1 MATGRKI
8 PSRKAATAVKRRKPV
23 AKRVTREPEAVNVDE
38 IKDAVPEAAGAAARA
53 AGAAA
58 DAAAAAAG
66 GGESARGE
74 ASAAAAAAGDELN
87 ALRGAVGA
95 TSRIVLQA
103 ASILEEEIAA
113 GIVAAKKVEA
123 RFVDVDKLRGAD
135 PQEVMQRFRRDAH
148 EVVDILIDLVNVATN
163 SLSGLAQRVVR
174 ISEAGVGAAAGAVS
188 GKLRPAA
195 GAVPSLAVPQP
206 LKPGES
212 VQVPLTLENDGD
224 TTTENFR
231 FLCSDLVNAS
241 GDRIA
246 GGYVSFLPDA
256 LAIAPRSAA
265 TVTVTVSAPTGTPT
279 GVYSGIVQATRL
291 EQLRAVLSVRV
302 EQ

>member
-1 MATGRKI
+1 MATGRKS
-8 PSRKAATAVKRRKPV
+8 PSRKTATPAKQRKPA
-23 AKRVTREPEAVNVDE
+23 AKQIARESEAVNVEE
-38 IKDAVPEAAGAAARA
+38 IKDAVKEAASAATRA

-58 DAAAAAAG
+58 EAAAAAVGA
-66 GGESARGE
+66 GE
-74 ASAAAAAAGDELN
+74 APRNEANAASADELN
-87 ALRGAVGA
+87 VLRGAVGA

-123 RFVDVDKLRGAD
+123 RLVDVDKLRGAD

-195 GAVPSLAVPQP
+195 GAVPALSVPQP

-224 TTTENFR
+224 STTENFR

-246 GGYVSFLPDA
+246 GGYVSFLPEA

-265 TVTVTVSAPTGTPT
+265 TVTVTVSAPSGTPA